1 MLDSCS
7 QATFIQ
13 NKLLGVLG
21 LHGWKTSITMKTING
36 EVAKSSEVLDGI
48 EVVHASKEREEKVWF
63 NLLRI
68 YHKRIYWVIIEKL
81 Q

>member
-21 LHGWKTSITMKTING
+21 LHGWKTSITIKTING

-48 EVVHASKEREEKVWF
+48 EIVHA
-63 NLLRI
+63 
-68 YHKRIYWVIIEKL
+68 
-81 Q
+81 